1 MNTPFIFRPAGWLL
15 AIAALSLTLGCSP
28 KTPDVLR
35 VGLVQWPVNEFFYLA
50 REKGFFRE
58 EGVEVQVVEFSTLGD
73 CRRAYERGQLDA
85 YGATVTEVL
94 TARDHSPRSPQIVH
108 VMDYSDG
115 ADMIVAQA
123 GITDCADLKGRR
135 VGVELSTIGVYVL
148 ARALEKHGLSLTD
161 VTAVP
166 MNQTDMEKAM
176 NQGDLDA
183 AVVYPPFSVTL
194 LRDGKAT
201 AVFSST
207 EIPGEVVDV
216 LAVDAE
222 IARTRPN
229 DVAKLLR
236 TFWRAVAYAQQN
248 PEEAHGIMAAR
259 EGLTP
264 AEFREA
270 LTVGLKMVPQ
280 SDQAGYLR
288 PGGKL
293 AAVIDASDRI
303 LRQTGQV
310 KGPDRRGDVVNGSF
324 AKAQ

>member
-1 MNTPFIFRPAGWLL
+1 M
-15 AIAALSLTLGCSP
+15 
-28 KTPDVLR
+28 
-35 VGLVQWPVNEFFYLA
+35 GLVQWPVNEFFYLA
-50 REKGFFRE
+50 REKGFFRD
-58 EGVEVQVVEFSTLGD
+58 EGVEVQVVEFSALGD

-85 YGATVTEVL
+85 CGATVTEVL

-115 ADMIVAQA
+115 ADVIVARA
-123 GITDCADLKGRR
+123 GITGCADLKGRR

-166 MNQTDMEKAM
+166 MNLTEMEEAM
-176 NQGDLDA
+176 HKGELDA
-183 AVVYPPFSVTL
+183 AVTYPPFSVNL

-201 AVFSST
+201 TVFSST

-222 IARTRPN
+222 VARTRPN

-236 TFWRAVAYAQQN
+236 AYWRAVAYAKQN
-248 PEEAHGIMAAR
+248 PDDACRIMAAR
-259 EGLTP
+259 ENITSE
-264 AEFREA
+264 EFQQALADGIRVVSEA
-270 LTVGLKMVPQ
+270 
-280 SDQAGYLR
+280 DQASYLG

-303 LRQTGQV
+303 LRHTGQV
-310 KGPDRRGDVVNGSF
+310 KGTDRRADAINGAF
-324 AKAQ
+324 ARGK

>member
-1 MNTPFIFRPAGWLL
+1 MNTPSIFRPAAWLL

-85 YGATVTEVL
+85 YGATMTEVL

-108 VMDYSDG
+108 VMNYSDG
-115 ADMIVAQA
+115 ADVIVARA
-123 GITDCADLKGRR
+123 GITDGADLKGRR
-135 VGVELSTIGVYVL
+135 VGVELATIGVYVL
-148 ARALEKHGLSLTD
+148 ARALEKHGLSLSD
-161 VTAVP
+161 VTAVS
-166 MNQTDMEKAM
+166 MNTTAMEQAM
-176 NQGDLDA
+176 RNGELDA
-183 AVVYPPFSVTL
+183 AVAYPPHSVGL

-201 AVFSST
+201 TIFSSA

-222 IARTRPN
+222 IARTRPD

-236 TFWRAVAYAQQN
+236 GFWRAVAYTQQN
-248 PEEAHGIMAAR
+248 PDDAYRIMAAR
-259 EGLTP
+259 ENITP

-280 SDQAGYLR
+280 ADQASYLR

-310 KGPDRRGDVVNGSF
+310 KGADRRGDVVNGSF
-324 AKAQ
+324 ATGK